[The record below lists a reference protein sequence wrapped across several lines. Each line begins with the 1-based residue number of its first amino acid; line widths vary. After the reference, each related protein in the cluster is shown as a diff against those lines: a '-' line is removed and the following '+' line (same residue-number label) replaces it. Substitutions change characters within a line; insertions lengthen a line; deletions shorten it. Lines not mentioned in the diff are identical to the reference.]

1 MPNRAAILDAA
12 AIEFYKRGFAAA
24 SLSAIA
30 AHIGRTKGAL
40 TREFPAKDDLAWG
53 MIPSLYT
60 GIDEECA
67 TALELYRS
75 SGTRALLHFIL
86 AMDRRGYLYPQVT
99 GSIMLYLDRAAP
111 TYAMSGQREAW
122 QAALRTLLR
131 EAVAQGELEQ
141 GTNTTDLAE
150 LILITILGELVAD
163 PIGHPKRTA
172 AHHLQLVR
180 RVLRPLVGPATDT
193 MVTEVLRA
201 FSHWRSMGLPPE
213 ADEQPPMDEQTETD

>member
-1 MPNRAAILDAA
+1 MPNRSAVLDAA

-30 AHIGRTKGAL
+30 SHIRRTKGAL

-67 TALELYRS
+67 TALEEYRS

-99 GSIMLYLDRAAP
+99 GSIVLFLDRAAP
-111 TYAMSGQREAW
+111 TYAMSGQRDAW
-122 QAALRTLLR
+122 QAAFRTLLG
-131 EAVAQGELEQ
+131 EAVAQGELDE
-141 GTNTTDLAE
+141 GTDIGDLAE

-163 PIGHPKRTA
+163 PIGHPTRTA
-172 AHHLQLVR
+172 AQHLRLAH

-201 FSHWRSMGLPPE
+201 FSHWRSIGLPPE
-213 ADEQPPMDEQTETD
+213 TD